1 MKKLKLKLDIYP
13 VEVNYFLCKKVEIKK
28 CLLSMKKE
36 FNKPNVYSKK
46 VEQIGEKGPNFFT
59 FSPNLSTKRGVL
71 VLAIVIREDRP
82 NIWADLDDILVH
94 ENNHARE
101 IIERALG
108 LTSSTNDEIG
118 SYLTQ
123 YLWHNSKKLLMPS
136 EK

>member
-1 MKKLKLKLDIYP
+1 
-13 VEVNYFLCKKVEIKK
+13 
-28 CLLSMKKE
+28 MKKE

-123 YLWHNSKKLLMPS
+123 YLWHNSKKLLMSS